1 MWFTIAIISF
11 FLLAIA
17 AIIDKFLLTKSRIV
31 PISYAFHISV
41 IGGVISSLLIF
52 FEKDFYFPKEHLSI
66 LLIGGVSIYFAIYL
80 LFKAVAKS
88 EISKV
93 NPLIVSI
100 TPLIIFVFSYLLSL
114 KTVTFY
120 QFIGILLIVIGSY
133 LLSQVGHAKTKIKP
147 KVWLFIIGAG
157 LMFAISNSF
166 NKLAY
171 NEMSFLTAFIYLR
184 WFSLLGAIIFTF
196 IVGGWKKIINL
207 KEKDESKTKQRWLA
221 FALGQ
226 VAGGLG
232 IILMQYAIAIANVIL
247 VTALNGVQ
255 FLFIIVIVYLLSK
268 FKPEI
273 YRENISTRYIL
284 PKLMYSILL
293 FLGIYLILI

>member
-1 MWFTIAIISF
+1 
-11 FLLAIA
+11 
-17 AIIDKFLLTKSRIV
+17 
-31 PISYAFHISV
+31 
-41 IGGVISSLLIF
+41 
-52 FEKDFYFPKEHLSI
+52 
-66 LLIGGVSIYFAIYL
+66 
-80 LFKAVAKS
+80 
-88 EISKV
+88 
-93 NPLIVSI
+93 
-100 TPLIIFVFSYLLSL
+100 
-114 KTVTFY
+114 
-120 QFIGILLIVIGSY
+120 
-133 LLSQVGHAKTKIKP
+133 
-147 KVWLFIIGAG
+147 
-157 LMFAISNSF
+157 MFAISNSF

-232 IILMQYAIAIANVIL
+232 IILMQYAIAIGNVIL